1 MSFTNKVVWITGASS
16 GIGEALTDQFIKK
29 GAKVIISSRRK
40 EVLEEVKSRYP
51 NQQDQI
57 KVLPLDLS
65 NIDHL
70 KEKSEQAE
78 QFYGQ
83 IDYLVNN
90 GGISQR
96 AAVNEI
102 DIDVL
107 DKVMKVNF
115 MGSAALTKYILP
127 GMIKRQNGHIIV
139 ISSVMGKFGTQLR
152 SGYAAS
158 KHALHGFFD
167 SLRNEVYRDNINVTI
182 ICPGYIKTNVSKNA
196 LTADGSKY
204 GKMDPGQEHGLTPEE
219 SAVKILDA
227 IRKKKDEV
235 YIGGGKERLALY
247 LKRFF
252 PGLLARIMRGM
263 EVK

>member
-1 MSFTNKVVWITGASS
+1 MSFSNKVVWITGASS

-40 EVLEEVKSRYP
+40 GVLEEVKSRYP
-51 NQQDQI
+51 EKQDEI

-65 NIDHL
+65 DTSSL
-70 KEKSEQAE
+70 KEKAEQAKS
-78 QFYGQ
+78 FFGQ
-83 IDYLVNN
+83 IDYLINN

-96 AAVNEI
+96 AAVNEM

-115 MGSAALTKYILP
+115 MGSAALTKYVLP
-127 GMIKRQNGHIIV
+127 GMIERQSGHIVV

-167 SLRNEVYRDNINVTI
+167 SLRNEVYKDNINVTI

-196 LTADGSKY
+196 LTADGTKY

-219 SAVKILDA
+219 CAVKILEA
-227 IRKKKDEV
+227 ILKKKDEV
-235 YIGGGKERLALY
+235 YIGGGKEHLALY